1 MNRLAAPAA
10 ARGCIDLSAVH
21 SAAHG
26 SPDEAGMRQFIKAE
40 LAVADRRL
48 AEQFWAG
55 DDVAELVRARAWAVE
70 QLVLLAWQHCV
81 SSSIAEAKDDP
92 CLVAVG
98 GFGRG
103 ELHPHSDVD
112 FLILVQGEIE
122 TGRGEGAA
130 PTSLDDASGLGVGAA
145 SSPRPGAQSPRGVA
159 STKDSLFEAI
169 EYFVR
174 LLWDAGFYLGHSVRT
189 VEACVQEAA
198 EDVSTATSLMESR
211 LLAGPNALFD
221 RFCAAI
227 APERMWNAQEFF
239 TAKSEEQK
247 ARHARYNDTA
257 YNLEP
262 NIKEGP
268 GGLRDIQM
276 IGWVAKRH
284 FGAQTLH
291 GLVEHGFLTE
301 SEFADLESGQR
312 LLWRV
317 RYALHLLSGRA
328 EDRLLFD
335 YQQEVARRF
344 GFSDAT
350 ANLAV
355 EQFMQVYYR
364 SVMQLE
370 RLNERL
376 LQLFEEELLY
386 PPGDE
391 AVAVTEDFSASHGF
405 LEVRDE
411 TLFIRRPAALMELFV
426 LLAKDSEL
434 RGVRASTIRLI
445 RDHLYLIDDAFLR
458 DPVVNSLFLELL
470 SQPQG
475 VYTQLSRM
483 NRYGVLAAYLPV
495 FGNIVGR
502 MQYDLFHVYTV
513 DQHTLFVVR
522 NLRRFAY
529 GKYAEDFPHAQS
541 VFRRIDQPALLYLA
555 AIFHDIAKGR
565 EGDHS
570 ELGAI
575 DAAEFCKSLDL
586 EKADSELVSWL
597 VEDHLLMS
605 RTAQRKDLSDPA
617 TIQDFAAEMKTMRR
631 LDHLYLLTMADI
643 AATSPKLWN
652 SWKSSLLWELYL
664 SAGNALRR
672 GLQHPVDRDTRIRER
687 RSRTLSRLLRSGVP
701 SAPIRRLWD
710 TLPRHAFLR
719 LTAKQLEWAT
729 GIAVDAGEVDEV
741 IAIRAV
747 RPHGVSEVLICVPD
761 HDGLF
766 AAITSVFD
774 ESGLNVLSARVLTT
788 RDGRSFDLFQVTDRD
803 GQALIENDAQVVRHR
818 LARATRDA
826 GGYAPVK
833 RAMPRRL
840 KHFDS
845 EPVIR
850 FSPGPAGQGT
860 SMDLECNDRPG
871 LLSRLAAA
879 MADSGVQVH
888 DARIATFGE
897 RVEDTFLISD
907 SEHQPLTEAAC
918 ESLLK
923 TIEEYLDQ

>member
-1 MNRLAAPAA
+1 MERLAAPAA
-10 ARGCIDLSAVH
+10 ARGCIDLPAVH
-21 SAAHG
+21 SAAREYPG
-26 SPDEAGMRQFIKAE
+26 EASLRRFIKSE
-40 LAVADRRL
+40 LATADERL
-48 AEQFWAG
+48 AERFWAG
-55 DDVAELVRARAWAVE
+55 ADVAELVRARAWAVE

-81 SSSIAEAKDDP
+81 TGPLAGEGPEP

-103 ELHPHSDVD
+103 ELHPNSDVD
-112 FLILVQGEIE
+112 LLILVGEDPESATIE
-122 TGRGEGAA
+122 
-130 PTSLDDASGLGVGAA
+130 S
-145 SSPRPGAQSPRGVA
+145 
-159 STKDSLFEAI
+159 
-169 EYFVR
+169 FVQ

-189 VEACVQEAA
+189 VEACA
-198 EDVSTATSLMESR
+198 EKARQDVSTATSLMEAR
-211 LLAGPNALFD
+211 LLSGPRVLFD
-221 RFCAAI
+221 RLRVAI
-227 APERMWNAQEFF
+227 SPDRMWNGREFF
-239 TAKSEEQK
+239 TAKFAEQQN
-247 ARHARYNDTA
+247 RHSRYNGTA

-301 SEFADLESGQR
+301 SEHRDLQSGQK

-317 RYALHLLSGRA
+317 RYALHLLAGRA

-335 YQQEVARRF
+335 YQREIARRF
-344 GFSDAT
+344 GYSDAT

-386 PPGDE
+386 APDDE
-391 AVAVTEDFSASHGF
+391 AVPVTDEFSARHGF
-405 LEVRDE
+405 LELKDE
-411 TLFIRRPAALMELFV
+411 TLFIRRPAAMMELFV
-426 LLAKDSEL
+426 MLARDPQL
-434 RGVRASTIRLI
+434 RGVRASTVRNI
-445 RDHLYLIDDAFLR
+445 RDHLYLIDDKFR
-458 DPVVNSLFLELL
+458 NDDDVNALFLELL
-470 SQPQG
+470 GQPQG

-513 DQHTLFVVR
+513 DQHILFVVR
-522 NLRRFAY
+522 NLRRFAW
-529 GKYAEDFPHAQS
+529 GKYREDFPHARAA
-541 VFRRIDQPALLYLA
+541 FRRIEQPVLLYLA
-555 AIFHDIAKGR
+555 ALFHDIAKGR
-565 EGDHS
+565 DGDHS
-570 ELGAI
+570 ELGAV
-575 DAAEFCKSLDL
+575 DAAEFCKRLDL
-586 EKADSELVSWL
+586 EKDDRELVAWL
-597 VEDHLLMS
+597 VEQHLLMS

-617 TIQDFAAEMKTMRR
+617 VIQEFAAAVKTMHH

-652 SWKSSLLWELYL
+652 SWKNSLLWELYL

-672 GLQHPVDRDTRIRER
+672 GLENPVERDTRIRER
-687 RSRTLSRLLRSGVP
+687 RSRTLSRLLRRGVP
-701 SAPIRRLWD
+701 AAPIRRLWD
-710 TLPRHAFLR
+710 ALPQHAFIR

-729 GIAVDAGEVDEV
+729 GAVVEAGEAKDVIEV
-741 IAIRAV
+741 REV
-747 RPHGVSEVLICVPD
+747 KPQGVSEVLVCVPD

-774 ESGLNVLSARVLTT
+774 EMGLNVLSARVLTT
-788 RDGRSFDLFQVTDRD
+788 RDERSFDLFQVADRD
-803 GQALIENDAQVVRHR
+803 GNALIEADAEELTRR
-818 LARATRDA
+818 LAPAAATENA
-826 GGYAPVK
+826 YAPV
-833 RAMPRRL
+833 RRRIPRRL
-840 KHFDS
+840 KHFTS
-845 EPVIR
+845 EPVIT
-850 FSPGPAGQGT
+850 FSSGPRGQGT
-860 SMDLECNDRPG
+860 QMELECNDRPG
-871 LLSRLAAA
+871 LLSRIAAA
-879 MADSGVQVH
+879 MAELGVQVH

-907 SEHQPLTEAAC
+907 RDHKGLSEEAREALAREIERRL
-918 ESLLK
+918 ES
-923 TIEEYLDQ
+923 